1 MEWYIYALLAPAFW
15 ALNNIFVKYLITT
28 KFKSYV
34 PMISTIIF
42 MDVPFTLA
50 ILLIAPIN
58 FIFPYT
64 IFAILTGLLP
74 LLAFWFYSQALLVEE
89 VSRLTTLFQLIP
101 VFVALLS
108 AIFLNEILGPQ
119 KYLGIII
126 IVVAAMLV
134 SYKKTK
140 GKTSFSSALKYMIPF
155 GLIIAIYTILEKCLL
170 SYFEFWSLFFW
181 SITGA
186 LLGVILLLAFK
197 KPREQF
203 TTTIPNIGKKGL
215 SLTFIGEGIYVAGAL
230 FSLIA
235 LSSANASIASALF
248 GLQPFYI
255 FFYTLFL
262 SIFLPKILAED
273 LNKQTIILKICA
285 ITLMFSGT
293 YLIV

>member
-15 ALNNIFVKYLITT
+15 ALNNIFVKFLITT

-64 IFAILTGLLP
+64 IYAIIVGLLP
-74 LLAFWFYSQALLVEE
+74 LLAFWFYSKALLVEE

-108 AIFLNEILGPQ
+108 AIFLNEILNPQ
-119 KYLGIII
+119 QYLGIII
-126 IVVAAMLV
+126 IVAASMLI
-134 SYKKTK
+134 SYKKTN
-140 GKTSFSSALKYMIPF
+140 GKTSFSNALKYMIPF
-155 GLIIAIYTILEKCLL
+155 GFIIAIYTILEKYLL
-170 SYFEFWSLFFW
+170 NHFEFWSLFFW

-186 LLGVILLLAFK
+186 LIGISFLLLFK
-197 KPREQF
+197 KPRKEF
-203 TTTIPNIGKKGL
+203 TQKISTIGKKNL
-215 SLTFIGEGIYVAGAL
+215 FLTFIGEGLYVAGAL

-235 LSSANASIASALF
+235 LTSAEASIASALF

-255 FFYTLFL
+255 FFYALFL

>member
-15 ALNNIFVKYLITT
+15 ALNNVFVKFLITT

-42 MDVPFTLA
+42 MDVPFALA

-58 FIFPYT
+58 FVFPYT

-74 LLAFWFYSQALLVEE
+74 LFAFWFYSQALLVEE

-126 IVVAAMLV
+126 VVVGAMLV

-155 GLIIAIYTILEKCLL
+155 GLIIAIYTILEKYLL
-170 SYFEFWSLFFW
+170 TYFDFWSLFFW

-186 LLGVILLLAFK
+186 LLGVTLLLAFK
-197 KPREQF
+197 KPRKQF
-203 TTTIPNIGKKGL
+203 TKTIPNIGKKGL
-215 SLTFIGEGIYVAGAL
+215 FLTFIGEGIYVAGAL

-262 SIFLPKILAED
+262 SIFLPKILTED

-285 ITLMFSGT
+285 IALMFSGT
-293 YLIV
+293 YLII

>member
-15 ALNNIFVKYLITT
+15 ALNNVFVKFLITT

-74 LLAFWFYSQALLVEE
+74 LLAFWFYSKALLVEE

-140 GKTSFSSALKYMIPF
+140 GKSSFSSALKYMIPF
-155 GLIIAIYTILEKCLL
+155 GLIIAIYTILEKYLL

-186 LLGVILLLAFK
+186 LIGVTLLLAFK

-203 TTTIPNIGKKGL
+203 NKTIPNIGKKGL
-215 SLTFIGEGIYVAGAL
+215 FLTFIGEGIYVVGAL

-235 LSSANASIASALF
+235 LSSTNASIASALF

-262 SIFLPKILAED
+262 SIFLPKILTED